1 MKQETYTIKKKGKK
15 KKENI
20 FLLEDGMK
28 AVKWN
33 IPSTFCW

>member
-1 MKQETYTIKKKGKK
+1 MKQETYTIKKKER
-15 KKENI
+15 KKEI
-20 FLLEDGMK
+20 ISLLEDGMK